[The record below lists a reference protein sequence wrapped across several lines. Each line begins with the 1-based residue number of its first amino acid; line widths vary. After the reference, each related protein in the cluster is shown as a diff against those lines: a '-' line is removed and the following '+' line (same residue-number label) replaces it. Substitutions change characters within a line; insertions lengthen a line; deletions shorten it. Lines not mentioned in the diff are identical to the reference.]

1 MSGSDPGS
9 PAHQTP
15 HRLRPDAA
23 FPKVKLERR
32 QELEQLV
39 REHALDIDLYL
50 ELAAL
55 HRAEDRP
62 LEARRLLQQAL
73 QLSKDD
79 PRVLWEFEEA
89 TLARSLQQY
98 REVSDLA
105 ARLHTPEV
113 DRELKR
119 SQTDW
124 ANRRLEVCRARLARD
139 PSKHSLRLVVAEA
152 LYDLGMFKEA
162 CEELQPCLEIDTL
175 APSAN
180 LIRGKCLL
188 DMGNDLAALSALRSV
203 ALRRAVPAPAKL
215 RVTALRLALE
225 VAQRHHLE
233 LSVERYR
240 HALETAEHDLAK
252 DHRPA
257 EQKHAEPD
265 RIRSTVE

>member
-1 MSGSDPGS
+1 MPDSDAGPPTS
-9 PAHQTP
+9 PNPSRDSRGEATP
-15 HRLRPDAA
+15 
-23 FPKVKLERR
+23 PKVKLHRR

-73 QLSKDD
+73 QLNKDD

-105 ARLHTPEV
+105 ARLKTPEV

-152 LYDLGMFKEA
+152 LYDLGMLKEA
-162 CEELQPCLEIDTL
+162 CEELQACLEIDAL
-175 APSAN
+175 AASAN

-188 DMGNDLAALSALRSV
+188 ELSDDLGALSAFRAV

-215 RVTALRLALE
+215 RATALRLA
-225 VAQRHHLE
+225 VDTAARHNLT

-240 HALETAEHDLAK
+240 HALENAEHDLAK
-252 DHRPA
+252 EHRTADH
-257 EQKHAEPD
+257 KHAEQ
-265 RIRSTVE
+265 R